1 MSESVVDPRAAAQ
14 AFVRLLL
21 AFAGYLIFGTSTA
34 RLLGASGGDAPVEA
48 QVLAHG
54 AGCVAFCA
62 IGLLLPSRARLWP
75 ARGAIKAPAFYV
87 AFLCVWVPL
96 VLFGYTFVL
105 ERLHVPFPPQ
115 PHLVYF
121 AGLSLQR
128 WQVVAAV
135 LAIVVVGPLAEEIAF
150 RGYARD
156 LFAEALGARA
166 ALFVTALL
174 FGLFH
179 GLVFAFPLALLGLLF
194 GWLRE
199 RYDSL
204 APAFVAHALHNGLIL
219 GLVMTWPQLL
229 DAVYR

>member
-1 MSESVVDPRAAAQ
+1 MSERAADPRAAAQ
-14 AFVRLLL
+14 AFVRLAL

-34 RLLGASGGDAPVEA
+34 RWLGATGSDAPIEA

-54 AGCVAFCA
+54 AGCVALCA

-75 ARGAIKAPAFYV
+75 ARGAIKAPAFYL

-96 VLFGYTFVL
+96 VLFGYTAVL
-105 ERLHVPFPPQ
+105 ERMHVPFPPQ
-115 PHLVYF
+115 PHLAYF

-128 WQVVAAV
+128 WEVVAAV
-135 LAIVVVGPLAEEIAF
+135 ATVVVIGPLAEEIAF

-156 LFAEALGARA
+156 LFAEAVGARA
-166 ALFVTALL
+166 GLLLTALL
-174 FGLFH
+174 FGVFH

-204 APAFVAHALHNGLIL
+204 APAVVAHALHNGLTVS
-219 GLVMTWPQLL
+219 LVMTWPQIF
-229 DAVYR
+229 DGVYR